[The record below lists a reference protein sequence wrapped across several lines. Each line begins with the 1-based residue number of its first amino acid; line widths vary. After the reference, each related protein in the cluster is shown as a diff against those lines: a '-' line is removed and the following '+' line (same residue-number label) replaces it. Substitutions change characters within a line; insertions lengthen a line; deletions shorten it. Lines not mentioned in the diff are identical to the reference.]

1 MNMEIISV
9 SRNGEDPFLI
19 DEPERPDDVDFD
31 DQPIVE
37 LTTQIQQ
44 MSVGDEKENEE
55 MEIEVDNICAQVQD
69 MCLTHTQSQKESKSS
84 NGKMEVEKKTT
95 PEGMYFVGIFFSKF
109 LSCVVLIR
117 FSVFFYEMN
126 TRLIYFLCMRCS

>member
-1 MNMEIISV
+1 MFEIQTITRGNTKMNMEIISV
-9 SRNGEDPFLI
+9 SRNGEDPFMI
-19 DEPERPDDVDFD
+19 DETERTDDVGSD
-31 DQPIVE
+31 DQPMME

-44 MSVGDEKENEE
+44 MIVGDEKENEE
-55 MEIEVDNICAQVQD
+55 MEIEVANMCAQVQD

-109 LSCVVLIR
+109 YSCVTL
-117 FSVFFYEMN
+117 
-126 TRLIYFLCMRCS
+126 